1 MPRVISSVS
10 TPRVLLSRSIPP
22 HRAFRTQHLA
32 LSHMRSYNHISL
44 ASIIRTSDA
53 NRPRATVSCKAK
65 SKAEQELDSQE
76 NLTVQ
81 EAKVE
86 TLALY
91 VGLAAA
97 FGAGIWAI
105 EGPVKAQE
113 YFAGYLLE
121 QSLSIDNLFVFV
133 LVFSY
138 FKTPPD
144 GQAKVLTYGIWTAV
158 VLRAILVLVGVQLI
172 EMFEPVL
179 ALFAGILLFSSYKL
193 LSANDEDE
201 EEDLSDNAI
210 VKFCKSSIK
219 SVDQYDGNN
228 FFSVLADGTKA
239 ATPLLLT
246 LAVIELSD
254 VVFAVDSI
262 PAVFGVTLDPFIVYT
277 SNMFAI
283 LSLRALYGFVSTV
296 MSELKYLDKAVALV
310 LGFIGSKML
319 LAFADIEISTDVS
332 LLVVAALLG
341 GGVAA
346 SLLLPDEEAEKN
358 KM

>member
-1 MPRVISSVS
+1 MQTIRSSSRALNSDLHGSLLVSPLLISRRPR
-10 TPRVLLSRSIPP
+10 
-22 HRAFRTQHLA
+22 
-32 LSHMRSYNHISL
+32 ISL
-44 ASIIRTSDA
+44 AVKKMEFLNYKLPEWSIRASGSK
-53 NRPRATVSCKAK
+53 RPSRLNAK
-65 SKAEQELDSQE
+65 SKQEQELGSQE
-76 NLTVQ
+76 VLPVQ

-97 FGAGIWAI
+97 FGAGIYFFM
-105 EGPVKAQE
+105 GPVKAQE

-133 LVFSY
+133 LVFSF

-144 GQAKVLTYGIWTAV
+144 GQSKVLTYGIWTAV

-172 EMFEPVL
+172 ELFEPVL
-179 ALFAGILLFSSYKL
+179 ALFAAILLFSSYKL
-193 LSANDEDE
+193 LSAKDDDEE

-210 VKFCKSSIK
+210 VKFCKGAIN

-228 FFSVLADGTKA
+228 FFTTLADGTKA

-254 VVFAVDSI
+254 VVFAIDSI

-319 LAFADIEISTDVS
+319 LSFADINISTDVS

-346 SLLLPDEEAEKN
+346 SLLIPDEEKA
-358 KM
+358 